1 VVEGETLSP
10 PRKTAAVPEPRLQH
24 EEKRMVTTGNDMNFS
39 GGSDIVSA
47 SGGGD
52 DLFPGDGGGC

>member
-1 VVEGETLSP
+1 
-10 PRKTAAVPEPRLQH
+10 
-24 EEKRMVTTGNDMNFS
+24 MVTTGNDMNFS